1 LIAIADQTNGIMV
14 TDAMRIGEDGMSIRG
29 EDGGRSEMQERKK
42 KKKRK
47 IKKSEAPLKPQPL
60 LYLLKI
66 NLSYLLL
73 DYD

>member
-1 LIAIADQTNGIMV
+1 MV
-14 TDAMRIGEDGMSIRG
+14 TDAMRRGEDGMSIRG

-42 KKKRK
+42 ERKKKRK